1 MLKCCSTR
9 EKNKLFRKKIKISVD
24 QVKRHQKDFLIKN
37 ILNKR

>member
-9 EKNKLFRKKIKISVD
+9 EKNKVFRKKIKISVD

-37 ILNKR
+37 YFE